1 MAFKGE
7 IEISAPQTGV
17 LKDEKFNVLDC
28 NYRFYT
34 PSDSYGRIIGRRI
47 VGKINF
53 VIETT
58 PKAVH
63 LANILFTNS
72 AIEGKLTFYNRDAYS
87 KMFEV
92 EFKNARIIDLET
104 IFEHTGEMTMINR
117 LTISTEK
124 ITLISGGN
132 MAEDSNDWELTE
144 QFSE

>member
-7 IEISAPQTGV
+7 VEISAPQTGV

-28 NYRFYT
+28 SYRFYT
-34 PSDSYGRIIGRRI
+34 PSDNYGRIIGRRI

-72 AIEGKLTFYNRDAYS
+72 TIEGKLTFYNRDSYS
-87 KMFEV
+87 KMLEV
-92 EFKNARIIDLET
+92 EFKNARIIDMET
-104 IFEHTGEMTMINR
+104 IFAHTGEMPMINR

-124 ITLISGGN
+124 ITLTSGGN
-132 MAEDSNDWELTE
+132 MAEDSNDWELAE